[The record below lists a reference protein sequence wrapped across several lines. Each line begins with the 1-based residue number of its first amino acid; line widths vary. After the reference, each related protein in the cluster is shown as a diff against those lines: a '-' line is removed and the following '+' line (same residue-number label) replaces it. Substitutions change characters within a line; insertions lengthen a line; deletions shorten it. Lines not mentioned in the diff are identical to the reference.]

1 MARIT
6 KVNVECSYLKALP
19 NYENVR
25 LTAGV
30 ELELSENDN
39 YKKVYNQAWDIVG
52 NEIEKQLALFQETDT
67 SALKKGLK

>member
-1 MARIT
+1 MAKVT

-30 ELELSENDN
+30 ELELNDN
-39 YKKVYNQAWDIVG
+39 DDYENVYEKGWEIVG
-52 NEIEKQLALFQETDT
+52 DEIEKQLKLFSELDT
-67 SALKKGLK
+67 SKTKKGLK